1 MLKAESSTECR
12 RSRAGHGRG
21 SALTLGV
28 NGDRM
33 SFPVEASCRGSALAR
48 ESAIR
53 TLRMEV
59 EMISDLARSA
69 VSRVRGH
76 AVIVGRGDFLPRF
89 GPGAMAP
96 EVGVD
101 SARILLPS
109 LPQSRARPNK
119 APEPTPTSVM
129 PPANEIQIE

>member
-1 MLKAESSTECR
+1 M
-12 RSRAGHGRG
+12 
-21 SALTLGV
+21 
-28 NGDRM
+28 N
-33 SFPVEASCRGSALAR
+33 FPFEATCRGSALVR
-48 ESAIR
+48 VSAIR
-53 TLRMEV
+53 ALRMEV

-76 AVIVGRGDFLPRF
+76 AVILGRGDFLPRF

-119 APEPTPTSVM
+119 APEPTPMSVT
-129 PPANEIQIE
+129 PPANERRIE